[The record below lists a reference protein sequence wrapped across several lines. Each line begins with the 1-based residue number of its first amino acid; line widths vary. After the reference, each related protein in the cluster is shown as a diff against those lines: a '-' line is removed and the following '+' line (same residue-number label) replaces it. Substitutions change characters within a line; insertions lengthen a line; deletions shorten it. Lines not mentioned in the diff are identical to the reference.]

1 MMKKGNQFALLCFIT
16 ILAAACSDNNK
27 PSTGHDQHVH
37 GTQTSASAGKTS
49 TGAIALTST
58 TITLKDPNLD
68 AVYQQ
73 YQVLTKALVVEDVN
87 TAKTAALAIE
97 TGAREIKGAAAM
109 ARAAAEISST
119 SDVKAQ
125 RLAFASLNEDL
136 IKLLKDIGLDQGK
149 LYVAHCPMA
158 LNDQG
163 ASWVS
168 TTKEIRN
175 PYFGDSML
183 TCGSVTET
191 L

>member
-1 MMKKGNQFALLCFIT
+1 MRKLNRIASLLFVT
-16 ILAAACSDNNK
+16 VFAAACSDNNK
-27 PSTGHDQHVH
+27 QVEHGQHAHAEHTTAPQAGHADA
-37 GTQTSASAGKTS
+37 TSAGIKATS
-49 TGAIALTST
+49 S
-58 TITLKDPNLD
+58 ITVKDPNLD

-73 YQVLTKALVVEDVN
+73 YQQLTKALVSSDAS

-97 TGAREIKGAAAM
+97 TGARKIKNGESIAKAAAG
-109 ARAAAEISST
+109 ISGT
-119 SDVKAQ
+119 ADLKAQ
-125 RLAFASLNEDL
+125 RLAFSSLNEDF
-136 IKLLKDIGLDQGK
+136 IKLLKDTGLENGN

-168 TTKEIRN
+168 TSKEIRN

>member
-1 MMKKGNQFALLCFIT
+1 MRKLNRIASLLFVT
-16 ILAAACSDNNK
+16 VFAAACSDNNK
-27 PSTGHDQHVH
+27 QVDHGQHAH
-37 GTQTSASAGKTS
+37 AEHTNAPQASHADATSAGSVATS
-49 TGAIALTST
+49 S
-58 TITLKDPNLD
+58 ITVKDPNLD

-73 YQVLTKALVVEDVN
+73 YQQLTKALVSSDAN

-97 TGAREIKGAAAM
+97 TGARKIKNGESIAKAAAG
-109 ARAAAEISST
+109 ISGT
-119 SDVKAQ
+119 EDLKAQ
-125 RLAFASLNEDL
+125 RLAFSSLNEDF
-136 IKLLKDIGLDQGK
+136 IKLLKDTGLENGN

-168 TTKEIRN
+168 TSKEIRN

>member
-1 MMKKGNQFALLCFIT
+1 MKIRSHFVILSLIL
-16 ILAAACSDNNK
+16 ILATACSEENNH
-27 PSTGHDQHVH
+27 TTAGHDQHAQRV
-37 GTQTSASAGKTS
+37 QTPAA
-49 TGAIALTST
+49 
-58 TITLKDPNLD
+58 TLKDPNLD

-73 YQVLTKALVVEDVN
+73 YQVLTKALVAEDAN

-97 TGAREIKGAAAM
+97 TGAREIKGAAAI

-136 IKLLKDIGLDQGK
+136 IQLLKETGLDQGN

-158 LNDQG
+158 LNDKG

-168 TTKEIRN
+168 TSKEIIN

>member
-1 MMKKGNQFALLCFIT
+1 MKIRNHFALVSFIL
-16 ILAAACSDNNK
+16 ILATACSNENNK
-27 PSTGHDQHVH
+27 TTTAVHDQHAH
-37 GTQTSASAGKTS
+37 REQTSVA
-49 TGAIALTST
+49 
-58 TITLKDPNLD
+58 TLKDPNLD

-87 TAKTAALAIE
+87 TAKTAALAVE
-97 TGAREIKGAAAM
+97 TGAREIKGAAAI
-109 ARAAAEISST
+109 AHAAAEISST

-136 IKLLKDIGLDQGK
+136 IKLLKETGLDQGN

-158 LNDQG
+158 LNDKG

-168 TTKEIRN
+168 TSKEIIN

>member
-1 MMKKGNQFALLCFIT
+1 MKKRNHFALLCFIT
-16 ILAAACSDNNK
+16 ILAAACSDNK
-27 PSTGHDQHVH
+27 PATEHHQHAHTAQKAVATEST
-37 GTQTSASAGKTS
+37 SRAA
-49 TGAIALTST
+49 AALTPT

-97 TGAREIKGAAAM
+97 TGAREIKGAALM
-109 ARAAAEISST
+109 AHAAGEISST

-125 RLAFASLNEDL
+125 RLAFARLNQDL
-136 IKLLKDIGLDQGK
+136 IRLLKDTGLDQGK

-168 TTKEIRN
+168 TSKEIKN

>member
-1 MMKKGNQFALLCFIT
+1 MKKRNHFALLCFIT
-16 ILAAACSDNNK
+16 ILAAACSNNK
-27 PSTGHDQHVH
+27 PSTANHQHADAAQKPVVAESKN
-37 GTQTSASAGKTS
+37 TASA
-49 TGAIALTST
+49 ALTST

-97 TGAREIKGAAAM
+97 TGAREIKGGALM
-109 ARAAAEISST
+109 GRAAAEISST
-119 SDVKAQ
+119 SDIKEQ
-125 RLAFASLNEDL
+125 RLAFARLNEDL
-136 IKLLKDIGLDQGK
+136 IKLLKDTGLDQGK

-158 LNDQG
+158 LDDQG

-168 TTKEIRN
+168 TSKEIKN

>member
-1 MMKKGNQFALLCFIT
+1 MRKLNQIVLIIAMPLVV
-16 ILAAACSDNNK
+16 AACNNGDQ
-27 PSTGHDQHVH
+27 SAAGHDQHAH
-37 GTQTSASAGKTS
+37 GKHNKAAASSA
-49 TGAIALTST
+49 
-58 TITLKDPNLD
+58 TITLKDPDLD

-97 TGAREIKGAAAM
+97 TGAREIKAAA
-109 ARAAAEISST
+109 AIGRAAATISGT
-119 SDVKAQ
+119 SDLKAQ
-125 RLAFASLNEDL
+125 RLAFASLNKDF
-136 IKLLKDIGLDQGK
+136 IKLLKDTGLDNGK

-158 LNDQG
+158 LDDQG

-168 TTKEIRN
+168 TSKEIRN

-183 TCGSVTET
+183 TCGTVMET

>member
-1 MMKKGNQFALLCFIT
+1 MKKGNQTVLLCFVALFAASCSNDNSQT
-16 ILAAACSDNNK
+16 PATTVTTSETAAA
-27 PSTGHDQHVH
+27 P
-37 GTQTSASAGKTS
+37 A
-49 TGAIALTST
+49 ST
-58 TITLKDPNLD
+58 TIILKDANLD

-87 TAKTAALAIE
+87 TANTAALAIE
-97 TGAREIKGAAAM
+97 KGAKEVKGGTAM
-109 ARAAAEISST
+109 AHAAAAISST
-119 SDVKAQ
+119 KDLKAQ
-125 RLAFASLNEDL
+125 RLAFANLNEEL
-136 IKLLKDIGLDQGK
+136 IKLLKNSGLDQGN

-158 LNDQG
+158 LNDEG

-168 TTKEIRN
+168 TSKEIRN